1 MIAKQIGIKVEREM
15 KDSSSKRVRL
25 SIIGKPKIRRIFIVV
40 TVLFAINAM
49 AYSELQMNSIY
60 IHGNQFLNFF
70 FIALIDIP
78 SVLIC
83 WYLMDKVGRRWVNC
97 LIMLC
102 CAFSLYL
109 PFLFRIQHSTAV
121 LSILLIGK
129 FMVSANHMVI
139 YQQAIELYPT
149 QLRNSGL
156 GFGSTAGSIA
166 NIFVPYIVNLTNLG
180 VWVPLFTMGAF
191 CTLAATLAPFLPE
204 TLNEN
209 LPQTIEEA
217 EKFGEETRFWSWK
230 K

>member
-1 MIAKQIGIKVEREM
+1 MIAKVNCKSISSSLYTQINQIGIKVEREM

-83 WYLMDKVGRRWVNC
+83 WYLMDKVGRRW
-97 LIMLC
+97 
-102 CAFSLYL
+102 
-109 PFLFRIQHSTAV
+109 HSTAV